1 MRIPLK
7 FVDGRLIL
15 VTKVRTKRAFG
26 SIDFH
31 IDTGSTITFMGAS
44 DAMRFQIPVGAL
56 PPKQTAKIGGGSLGL
71 HELSNVT
78 LYCHDDGG
86 QSVSLLEEQPLLVAS
101 SLRKGP
107 EAAVAAQSFPSLIG
121 TEFLLEHKLAL
132 YFAPAENIAYL
143 EMKNS

>member
-31 IDTGSTITFMGAS
+31 IDTGSTISFIGAS
-44 DAMRFQIPVGAL
+44 DAARLQISAGAL
-56 PPKQTAKIGGGSLGL
+56 PVKQTAKIGGGSLGL
-71 HELSNVT
+71 HELSNVA
-78 LYCHDDGG
+78 LYCRDEQG
-86 QSVSLLEEQPLLVAS
+86 QSVSLLQEQPLLVAS

-107 EAAVAAQSFPSLIG
+107 EATIEALSFPSLIG
-121 TEFLLEHKLAL
+121 TKFLAEHKLAL

-143 EMKNS
+143 ENKDN